1 CNADISKFVIIDNED
16 IAIDANTG
24 DTGTDEEPVD
34 TATSNSLQPQVPPP
48 PKKEKVDPKL
58 AILKDAFGIL
68 KTSASKSNDDNDEII
83 TFFKFAAN
91 KMRKYETHTKNAVQQ
106 AICDILFKADYG
118 YYSQSQYGYYT
129 SPSSSTS
136 TNVPST
142 PFVCQQNTTP
152 TRRKTVRVVLHFL
165 LILEAA
171 CLHRPFV
178 ACRLETGARYV
189 SAPTG
194 ASAPVGALTLQYSNA
209 QLQHNISML
218 QPKCVHCTRSRST
231 QCSQTTANLSG
242 YPA

>member
-1 CNADISKFVIIDNED
+1 MYILIYFQIIDNED

-48 PKKEKVDPKL
+48 PKKKKVDPKL

-68 KTSASKSNDDNDEII
+68 KTSASKFNDDNDEII

-91 KMRKYETHTKNAVQQ
+91 KMRKYDTHTKNAVQQ

-136 TNVPST
+136 TNVPS
-142 PFVCQQNTTP
+142 PSFVCQQNTTP
-152 TRRKTVRVVLHFL
+152 TQAENSPSGSDWDIQD
-165 LILEAA
+165 LI
-171 CLHRPFV
+171 
-178 ACRLETGARYV
+178 
-189 SAPTG
+189 
-194 ASAPVGALTLQYSNA
+194 
-209 QLQHNISML
+209 
-218 QPKCVHCTRSRST
+218 
-231 QCSQTTANLSG
+231 
-242 YPA
+242 